1 MSDINGSAAKP
12 DLVALREEIRQTR
25 SDLGETVQALAA
37 RADVKARAR
46 EQVAE
51 TKARVRSRAAV
62 MTGRVREAANG
73 TAVRIREADKRDLA
87 YRAGSRVRANP
98 WPTVLTI
105 AGLAAMAGIVLIV
118 RGRR

>member
-1 MSDINGSAAKP
+1 MSEINGSAAKP
-12 DLVALREEIRQTR
+12 DLVTLREEIRQTR

-37 RADVKARAR
+37 RVDVKARAR

-51 TKARVRSRAAV
+51 TKERVRSRAAM

-73 TAVRIREADKRDLA
+73 TAVRLREADKRDLA